1 MDTFHDS
8 DVLSSENVE
17 KINDNHIPRVSILED
32 HAHTLIHTKSA
43 SFDSNGH
50 VFKLARLNP
59 EELGEVASQKTTP
72 SSSSN
77 SLDSCTSSLEAES
90 SEMKAIETSA
100 YSRLTDPGGPF
111 QVTHHCC
118 SFSFIRPFA
127 TKSHTTCAGI

>member
-1 MDTFHDS
+1 MSTFHDS
-8 DVLSSENVE
+8 DVLSSENIE
-17 KINDNHIPRVSILED
+17 KINDSHIRGVSILED
-32 HAHTLIHTKSA
+32 HAHSLVHANST

-50 VFKLARLNP
+50 VFKVARLNP
-59 EELGEVASQKTTP
+59 NELDEVASQRTTP

-118 SFSFIRPFA
+118 SFSLIRPFA